1 MSRLHPY
8 LQADLKYTINNSK
21 CNFRYYDIVNKYNI
35 NNKSRCKTK
44 KQSGGFIFG
53 NGKYKFDFVENDL
66 GDIIMVFIGNKENCL
81 TAIIKEEEPNIV
93 DLNGFSYYK
102 SCNITKDLER
112 NIGTK
117 KMLEVFIDYI
127 KSKYKNIEKIILSDN
142 TEITCNNKNYIS
154 RLPLYNLY
162 LFKYGYGYYEKYLNF
177 KLVDDNTKQKHLM
190 NLEKYKLIKCNKK
203 DIYDFLLK
211 IFGNNEKKSDDV
223 LADIEEFIGEINND
237 KGARGAEA
245 LADELVYKFITG
257 FNKFKLCHI
266 LIEFLD
272 YIMTENKLYKLYGSV
287 YEKYIN

>member
-66 GDIIMVFIGNKENCL
+66 GDIIMIFIGNKENCL
-81 TAIIKEEEPNIV
+81 TAIIKEAEPNIV

-142 TEITCNNKNYIS
+142 TEITCDNKNYRS

-162 LFKYGYGYYEKYLNF
+162 LFKYGCGYYEKYFDFTLA
-177 KLVDDNTKQKHLM
+177 DDNAKKKHLM

-223 LADIEEFIGEINND
+223 LADIEEFIDEI
-237 KGARGAEA
+237 KE
-245 LADELVYKFITG
+245 DELVYKFITG

-287 YEKYIN
+287 YEKNII

>member
-44 KQSGGFIFG
+44 KQSGGVIFG

-66 GDIIMVFIGNKENCL
+66 GDIIMIFIGNKENCL
-81 TAIIKEEEPNIV
+81 TAIIKEAEPNIV

-142 TEITCNNKNYIS
+142 TEITCDNKNYRS

-162 LFKYGYGYYEKYLNF
+162 LFKYGCGYYEKYFDFTLA
-177 KLVDDNTKQKHLM
+177 DDNAKKKHLM

-223 LADIEEFIGEINND
+223 LADIEEFIDEI
-237 KGARGAEA
+237 KE
-245 LADELVYKFITG
+245 DELVYKFITG

-266 LIEFLD
+266 LTEFLD